1 MFKKLLVANRGE
13 IAIRIMRS
21 AQELGIKTVA
31 IYEETDKTAMHIM
44 RADEAICI
52 GSGPRRDYLNIERV
66 IQAAQSSQADA
77 IHPGYGF
84 LAENPAF
91 SKQCT
96 EAGLVFVG
104 PPPQVIIDMG
114 SKVIARKVM
123 TEAGIPVIPG
133 TQILPPG
140 EEGIEIAT
148 SFAEKHRFPVM
159 VKAVAGGGGRGIRVA
174 QNMGELIKLIE
185 VGRSEAKMAFG
196 SDEVYLEKGLT
207 NPRHIEVQILADGH
221 GNVIHLGTRNCSIQ
235 RRHQKMIEM
244 APAFLPEHL
253 SERICDTA
261 VKAAIAS
268 NYLSAGTV
276 EFLLDQDDNYYF
288 LEVNTRIQVEHT
300 VTEMVTGM
308 DIVREQLLVAEGQPL
323 SVSQK
328 NLLFRGCAIELR
340 ITAEDP
346 KNNFMPN
353 PGLIDI
359 YQSPGGHGVRVDGA
373 VYQGYEI
380 PRFYDSML
388 CKLTVYGYTWKEA
401 VDRLRRSLDNF
412 LIAGVKTTIPY
423 YKQIVTDPDFIN
435 QNFDTSYI
443 ENHPQLLEY
452 QEEIPPMGKL
462 ASLVAEINAY
472 GYNPYTRDS

>member
-31 IYEETDKTAMHIM
+31 VYEETDKTAMHIM

-52 GSGPRRDYLNIERV
+52 GSGPRRDYLNIERI
-66 IQAAQSSQADA
+66 IQAAQSSQAEA

-114 SKVIARKVM
+114 SKVTARRVM
-123 TEAGIPVIPG
+123 AEAGIPMVPG
-133 TQILPPG
+133 TQVLPAG
-140 EEGIEIAT
+140 DEGKQTAT
-148 SFAEKHRFPVM
+148 AFAERHRFPIM
-159 VKAVAGGGGRGIRVA
+159 VKAVAGGGGRGIRVS
-174 QNMGELIKLIE
+174 QNMDELVRFIE
-185 VGRSEAKMAFG
+185 IGRSEAKMAFG
-196 SDEVYLEKGLT
+196 NDEVYLEKGLP

-244 APAFLPEHL
+244 APAFLPEDL
-253 SERICDTA
+253 SNKICDTA
-261 VKAAIAS
+261 VRAARAS

-300 VTEMVTGM
+300 VTEMVTGI

-323 SVSQK
+323 SVAQK
-328 NLLFRGCAIELR
+328 DIFFRGTAIELR

-353 PGLIDI
+353 PGLIEI
-359 YQSPGGHGVRVDGA
+359 YQSPGGHGVRIDGA

-388 CKLTVYGYTWKEA
+388 CKLTVYGHTWREA
-401 VDRLRRSLDNF
+401 VDRMRRSLDGF

-423 YKQIVTDPDFIN
+423 YKQIVTDPDFIGH
-435 QNFDTSYI
+435 NFDTSYI
-443 ENHPQLLEY
+443 EKHPQLLNY
-452 QEEIPPMGKL
+452 QEEVPPMGKL
-462 ASLVAEINAY
+462 AILVAEINAC
-472 GYNPYTRDS
+472 GFNPYAEG

>member
-31 IYEETDKTAMHIM
+31 IYEETDKDALHIM

-66 IQAAQSSQADA
+66 IQAAESSQAEA

-84 LAENPAF
+84 LAENPEF

-96 EAGLVFVG
+96 QAGLVFVG

-114 SKVIARKVM
+114 SKVIARRVM
-123 TEAGIPVIPG
+123 SEAGIPSIPG
-133 TQILPPG
+133 TSVLPPG
-140 EEGIEIAT
+140 QEGKEVAT
-148 SFAEKHRFPVM
+148 AFAEKHRFPIM

-174 QNMGELIKLIE
+174 LSMDELIRFIDI
-185 VGRSEAKMAFG
+185 GRSEARMAFG
-196 SDEVYLEKGLT
+196 NDEVYLEKGLT
-207 NPRHIEVQILADGH
+207 NPRHIEVQVLADSH

-235 RRHQKMIEM
+235 RRHQKMIEL
-244 APAFLPEHL
+244 APACLPGDL
-253 SERICDTA
+253 TERICDTA
-261 VKAAIAS
+261 VKAARAS

-276 EFLLDQDDNYYF
+276 EFLLDQENNYYF

-300 VTEMVTGM
+300 VTEMVTGL
-308 DIVREQLLVAEGQPL
+308 DIVREQILIAEGLPL

-328 NLLFRGCAIELR
+328 DIFLRGTSIELR

-346 KNNFMPN
+346 KSNFMPD
-353 PGLIDI
+353 PGVIEI
-359 YQSPGGHGVRVDGA
+359 YRSPGGHGVRIDGA

-388 CKLTVYGYTWKEA
+388 CKLTVYAHTWKEA
-401 VDRLRRSLDNF
+401 VDRLSRSLDNF
-412 LIAGVKTTIPY
+412 MIAGVKTTIPY
-423 YKQIVTDPDFIN
+423 YKQIMADPDFIN
-435 QNFDTSYI
+435 QDFDTSYI
-443 ENHPQLLEY
+443 EKHPHLLEY
-452 QEEIPPMGKL
+452 QEEMPPLGKL
-462 ASLVAEINAY
+462 ARLVADINAY
-472 GYNPYTRDS
+472 GYNPYAE

>member
-31 IYEETDKTAMHIM
+31 VYEETDKTSMHIM
-44 RADEAICI
+44 RADEAVCI
-52 GSGPRRDYLNIERV
+52 GSGPRRDYLSIERI
-66 IQAAQSSQADA
+66 IQAARITRAEA

-91 SKQCT
+91 PKQCT

-114 SKVIARKVM
+114 SKVIARRVM
-123 TEAGIPVIPG
+123 AEAGIPSIPG
-133 TQILPPG
+133 TTVLPPG
-140 EEGIEIAT
+140 EEGKRMAT
-148 SFAEKHRFPVM
+148 AFAEKHRFPIM

-174 QNMGELIKLIE
+174 QNMSELERFIE

-196 SDEVYLEKGLT
+196 NGDVYLEKGLT
-207 NPRHIEVQILADGH
+207 NPRHIEVQVLADGH
-221 GNVIHLGTRNCSIQ
+221 GNVIHMGTRNCSIQ
-235 RRHQKMIEM
+235 RRHQKMIEI
-244 APAFLPEHL
+244 APAFLPDDL
-253 SERICDTA
+253 SDTICRTA
-261 VKAAIAS
+261 VRAARAC

-276 EFLLDQDDNYYF
+276 EFLLDQDNNYYF

-300 VTEMVTGM
+300 VTEVITGI
-308 DIVREQLLVAEGQPL
+308 DIVREQLLVAAGSPL
-323 SVSQK
+323 SVTQEDIM
-328 NLLFRGCAIELR
+328 FRGTAIELR

-353 PGLIDI
+353 PGLIEI
-359 YQSPGGHGVRVDGA
+359 YQSPGGHGTRMDGA

-380 PRFYDSML
+380 PRYYDSML
-388 CKLTVYGYTWKEA
+388 CKLTVYGFTWKEA
-401 VDRLRRSLDNF
+401 VDRLRRSLDSF

-435 QNFDTSYI
+435 QDFDTSYI
-443 ENHPQLLEY
+443 ETHPRLLEY
-452 QEEIPPMGKL
+452 QEKVPPLGKL
-462 ASLVAEINAY
+462 ANLVAEINAY
-472 GYNPYTRDS
+472 GFNPYN

>member
-13 IAIRIMRS
+13 IAVRIMRS

-31 IYEETDKTAMHIM
+31 VYEETDKTAMHIM

-52 GSGPRRDYLNIERV
+52 GSGPRRDYLNIERI
-66 IQAAQSSQADA
+66 IQAAQSSQAEA

-114 SKVIARKVM
+114 SKVIARRVM
-123 TEAGIPVIPG
+123 AEAGISVVPG
-133 TQILPPG
+133 TQVLPAGVEG
-140 EEGIEIAT
+140 EEIAT
-148 SFAEKHRFPVM
+148 AFAESHRFPIM

-174 QNMGELIKLIE
+174 QNMEELVKFIE
-185 VGRSEAKMAFG
+185 IGRSEAKMAFG
-196 SDEVYLEKGLT
+196 NDEVYLEKGLT
-207 NPRHIEVQILADGH
+207 NPRHIEVQILADGR

-235 RRHQKMIEM
+235 RRHQKMIEI
-244 APAFLPEHL
+244 APAFLPEDL
-253 SERICDTA
+253 CNTICDTA
-261 VKAAIAS
+261 VRAARAS

-300 VTEMVTGM
+300 VTEMVTGI

-323 SVSQK
+323 SVAQEDIF
-328 NLLFRGCAIELR
+328 FRGTAIELR

-346 KNNFMPN
+346 KSNFMPN
-353 PGLIDI
+353 PGLIEI
-359 YQSPGGHGVRVDGA
+359 YQSPGGHGVRIDGA

-388 CKLTVYGYTWKEA
+388 CKLTVYGHTWREA
-401 VDRLRRSLDNF
+401 VNRLRRSLDGF

-423 YKQIVTDPDFIN
+423 YKQIVTDPDFIG

-443 ENHPQLLEY
+443 EKHPQLLNY
-452 QEEIPPMGKL
+452 QEEVPPMGKL
-462 ASLVAEINAY
+462 AILVAEINAR
-472 GYNPYTRDS
+472 GFNPYAEG